1 MDKVRGAMQYEFRN
15 PYAQPQPRSGGDS
28 RVDGGPWEE
37 VIHTY
42 DPVAAP
48 HGSRLLAAL
57 IDALLYGLASAPL
70 VFATSLYPVDLS
82 PTSMRSTLLL
92 VTVVAV
98 ISLSV
103 CNVLQLHRQG
113 QTLGKHWLGLRIVRR
128 DGSEAGLLR
137 LVLRTAMA
145 GLFVIPW
152 FGPLLMLLDALGSFG
167 TSRRG
172 WRDRLTDTLVVAS

>member
-15 PYAQPQPRSGGDS
+15 PYAQPPTRPAGTDRASDET
-28 RVDGGPWEE
+28 WEE
-37 VIHTY
+37 VIRTY
-42 DPVAAP
+42 DPVPAP
-48 HGSRLLAAL
+48 HSSRLLAAM

-82 PTSMRSTLLL
+82 PTSMRSTLML

-128 DGSEAGLLR
+128 DGGEAGLLR
-137 LVLRTAMA
+137 LVLRTVMA
-145 GLFVIPW
+145 ALFAIPW
-152 FGPLLMLLDALGSFG
+152 AGPLLMLLDALGSFG
-167 TSRRG
+167 SSRRG
-172 WRDRLTDTLVVAS
+172 WRDRLTDTAVVTS